1 MGIWR
6 ISKVCRK
13 TVFNILAL
21 FISPNWE
28 KTERAE
34 MKLTCRQ
41 TTTAKAKPEVNKR
54 IKILFYLI
62 SKLIIDE
69 NGLM

>member
-6 ISKVCRK
+6 ISKVCGK

-34 MKLTCRQ
+34 MKLTCRE
-41 TTTAKAKPEVNKR
+41 TTTGKATPEVNKM
-54 IKILFYLI
+54 IKKQSYLI
-62 SKLIIDE
+62 SKLIIDD